1 MVRNN
6 FIFFKNT
13 NSRNIDI
20 SILLILDY
28 LDNNFIFLKKFNN
41 SKLIDIKFINLK
53 KINCNNQCINILY
66 F

>member
-6 FIFFKNT
+6 FIFFKNI
-13 NSRNIDI
+13 NARDINI
-20 SILLILDY
+20 SIFDY
-28 LDNNFIFLKKFNN
+28 FENNFIFFKKFNN
-41 SKLIDIKFINLK
+41 TKLVDIKLINLK